1 MKKKFSDI
9 INEGMKNGKSYEEIN
24 AELKAAGATFYLDP
38 DGHVSDWTE
47 QEMAEGFREGE
58 PAEPVK
64 QLQDFLHR
72 DEGKAG
78 QTIRVR
84 TGQGMYDVSYD
95 EDGYAVKAV
104 LVK

>member
-1 MKKKFSDI
+1 MEEKFSDI
-9 INEGMKNGKSYEEIN
+9 INEGMKNGRSYEEIN
-24 AELKAAGATFYLDP
+24 AELAAAGATFHLDAE
-38 DGHVSDWTE
+38 GKVSGWSE
-47 QEMAEGFREGE
+47 AEMAEGFREGE

-72 DEGKAG
+72 NEDKAG

-84 TGQGMYDVSYD
+84 TGQGLYDVTYD

-104 LVK
+104 KV